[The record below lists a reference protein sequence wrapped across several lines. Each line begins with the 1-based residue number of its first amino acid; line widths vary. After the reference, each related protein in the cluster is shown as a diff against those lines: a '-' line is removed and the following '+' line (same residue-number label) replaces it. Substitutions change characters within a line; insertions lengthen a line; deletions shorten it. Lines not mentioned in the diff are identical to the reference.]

1 MKVFESERKT
11 HMTPEIP
18 INSMTLILGGARSG
32 KSSFAE
38 QIARESEKSVL
49 FIATATAGDS
59 EMAERIRNHQASRPA
74 GWQTLELPR
83 GIGSNLAQPVAEVV
97 IVDCITL
104 LVSNILVSL
113 PEKTHDEVVIDKI
126 RIEVDELIAAQVR
139 LGGQWLIVSNEVGMG
154 LVPPYPLGRIYR
166 DALGWANQALARA
179 AQRVIFMVAG
189 IPMVIK

>member
-1 MKVFESERKT
+1 
-11 HMTPEIP
+11 MTPEIP
-18 INSMTLILGGARSG
+18 LNGLTLILGGARSG

-59 EMAERIRNHQASRPA
+59 EMAERISNHQAARPA
-74 GWQTLELPR
+74 EWQTLELPR
-83 GIGSNLAQPVAEVV
+83 GLGRNLTVPIAEVV

-104 LVSNILVSL
+104 LISNILVSL
-113 PEKTHDEVVIDKI
+113 PENTVAELIIDKI
-126 RIEVDELIAAQVR
+126 RIEVEELIAAQVR

-154 LVPPYPLGRIYR
+154 LVPPYTLGRVYR
-166 DALGWANQALARA
+166 DALGWANQTLARA